1 MYRPCLILTALLTM
15 LPACS
20 DSTGPSRPS
29 CDAAPCLAA
38 VVNGAGWRNAG
49 FTPGAA
55 MYWTLGDT
63 ASITAL
69 RLGSDSSVEAITI
82 RLKTFNGIG
91 SYVLG
96 DPSTG
101 AYGEFAVVPK
111 DSTIVRSSRTAAANP
126 GEITITAYA
135 PDSLTVSGTFS
146 FQTSGPVPIRI
157 TRGTFRIGLMLPL
170 VRQP

>member
-1 MYRPCLILTALLTM
+1 MQRTRLILIAFLLS

-38 VVNGAGWRNAG
+38 VVNGSGWRNAG

-69 RLGSDSSVEAITI
+69 RLRSDSGVEAITI
-82 RLKTFNGIG
+82 RLKTFNGTG
-91 SYVLG
+91 TYPLG
-96 DPSTG
+96 APATG
-101 AYGEFAVVPK
+101 AYGEFSVLPA
-111 DSTIVRSSRTAAANP
+111 DSSTVQTFRTSADSP
-126 GEITITAYA
+126 GTVTITSY
-135 PDSLTVSGTFS
+135 DTGSLTASGTFS
-146 FQTSGPVPIRI
+146 FETAPPSPYRI
-157 TRGTFRIGLMLPL
+157 THGTFKIGLMLPL
-170 VRQP
+170 VRAP